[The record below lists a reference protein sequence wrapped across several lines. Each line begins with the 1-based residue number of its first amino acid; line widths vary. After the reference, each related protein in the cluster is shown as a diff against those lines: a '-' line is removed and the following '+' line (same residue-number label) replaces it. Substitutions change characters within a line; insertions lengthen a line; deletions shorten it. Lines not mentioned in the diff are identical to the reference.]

1 MIIDTLLQLNSF
13 ISQVLPTL
21 AHNTGFL
28 LDKMVGLV
36 LRNKQ
41 VVGKIQPCSSM
52 EFNSGLQK
60 GIDTIYI
67 YTAFCYTLTFFRSV
81 FDTWPK

>member
-21 AHNTGFL
+21 ALNIGFL
-28 LDKMVGLV
+28 LDKVVGLV
-36 LRNKQ
+36 QRNKQ

-67 YTAFCYTLTFFRSV
+67 RYSFLQHIDIFQVSF
-81 FDTWPK
+81 